1 MYVYIH
7 THKHYLNVHVYI
19 CAYTWEKQRT
29 TPSQP
34 SRAYTLADTKHKG
47 NGRWFQN
54 S

>member
-1 MYVYIH
+1 MYVYTH
-7 THKHYLNVHVYI
+7 THYLNVHVYI

-29 TPSQP
+29 SPSQP
-34 SRAYTLADTKHKG
+34 LQAYTLADTKHKE